1 MQRTFIILK
10 NKNKPRKENFENLIW
25 IFLKTLFNEK
35 EMLNRFIRQ
44 LFPTKPSNQEPT
56 TLNLNNLKT
65 KIGYIGSE

>member
-1 MQRTFIILK
+1 
-10 NKNKPRKENFENLIW
+10 
-25 IFLKTLFNEK
+25 
-35 EMLNRFIRQ
+35 MLNRFIRQ